1 MTTGGGK
8 TTANNLTINTSGTL
22 SAAIRSYREGGTVT
36 VNKETYT
43 TAGTG
48 SQSIYSTADITVNN
62 ATLVSKASE
71 GIEIE

>member
-48 SQSIYSTADITVNN
+48 FPSIYSTADITVNN